1 MCRAGRRRSSRSR
14 RSKLPRLGLVAVALG
29 LATGGCGGG
38 SEPEPERAPNPV
50 ERRSGIDPVR
60 CPDAAGNCRSAT
72 GRIVYI
78 EGVDPDGD
86 GDAHF
91 VLLSD
96 ESITAPGISA
106 IDVAR
111 ELRPEPL
118 PQPGDLLSAAGPVYR
133 GSFGQRQIEATALNT
148 RRRP

>member
-1 MCRAGRRRSSRSR
+1 MT
-14 RSKLPRLGLVAVALG
+14 VAL
-29 LATGGCGGG
+29 AIGGCGDGEP
-38 SEPEPERAPNPV
+38 SEPEPERAPNP

-60 CPDAAGNCRSAT
+60 CPDTAGNCRSAT

-133 GSFGQRQIEATALNT
+133 GSFGQRQIEATEV
-148 RRRP
+148 RVGGR